1 MELALS
7 ASEKLIQVAAGNGF
21 SLGLCLPLSA
31 ESRTGQNAVIDAVN
45 FGREEQQF
53 SFNTIEVDKA
63 QEHAP
68 LIRSSLN
75 MTSTTSVRTSVP
87 FTPMVE
93 PSRQSNHAFTPMV
106 EPSRQSN
113 HAFTPMVE
121 PSRPSQ
127 AGAGGVS
134 CEMNASGGTRG
145 MNTSDMSR
153 GRSAGGSSAVESS
166 VQNGGEDI
174 CFQSRLNRAAAL
186 EKQFQALLRK

>member
-87 FTPMVE
+87 FTPSQMMIT
-93 PSRQSNHAFTPMV
+93 PLLSPLANNLPFGDHAVHSTWFL
-106 EPSRQSN
+106 
-113 HAFTPMVE
+113 
-121 PSRPSQ
+121 
-127 AGAGGVS
+127 
-134 CEMNASGGTRG
+134 
-145 MNTSDMSR
+145 
-153 GRSAGGSSAVESS
+153 GRE
-166 VQNGGEDI
+166 
-174 CFQSRLNRAAAL
+174 RR
-186 EKQFQALLRK
+186 

>member
-93 PSRQSNHAFTPMV
+93 PSRPA
-106 EPSRQSN
+106 
-113 HAFTPMVE
+113 
-121 PSRPSQ
+121 SQ
-127 AGAGGVS
+127 AGAAGVS
-134 CEMNASGGTRG
+134 CGMNASGGTRG

-153 GRSAGGSSAVESS
+153 GRSAGGSSAAESS

>member
-106 EPSRQSN
+106 EPSR
-113 HAFTPMVE
+113 
-121 PSRPSQ
+121 PSSQ

-153 GRSAGGSSAVESS
+153 GRSAGGSSAAESS